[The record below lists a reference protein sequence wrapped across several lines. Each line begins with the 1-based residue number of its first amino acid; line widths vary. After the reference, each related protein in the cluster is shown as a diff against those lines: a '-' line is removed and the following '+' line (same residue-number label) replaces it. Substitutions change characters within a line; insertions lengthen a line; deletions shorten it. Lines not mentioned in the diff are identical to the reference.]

1 MMGRG
6 GAAGAPGW
14 ATPGGGAGCGNPS
27 ASEKS
32 RPSTI
37 LAPTKRKKFVVTTA
51 ERTCPGVPSSW
62 RRMLRKVKTPARS
75 WNVSFVPSRKSM
87 KSSFE
92 KGQSRTLRLRMSLAA
107 MTSRSG
113 SLYGRG
119 RNRTALVTLKMAVLA
134 PTPRAMVSAAVSAK
148 IGLFRSVRPANASS
162 RSAILPPH
170 SSAAAAQRIAPPL
183 PPMGFETLRQRLLW
197 GCVTFPLKINP
208 ELDLSET
215 HLLSRMVQAWGEIPL
230 AFLQHVG
237 IKKRLYGYIGM
248 KDFTLHP
255 FIPRGSL
262 VQIDTATREFSPA
275 DGRPTLI
282 GRSTSSNFA
291 KDSPAGGARW

>member
-1 MMGRG
+1 MGRG

-14 ATPGGGAGCGNPS
+14 ATGGAGCGNPS

-32 RPSTI
+32 RPSAI

-51 ERTCPGVPSSW
+51 ERTCSGVPSSLN
-62 RRMLRKVKTPARS
+62 RMLRKVNTPARS
-75 WNVSFVPSRKSM
+75 RNASFVPSRKSM
-87 KSSFE
+87 KSSLE
-92 KGQSRTLRLRMSLAA
+92 KGKSRTLRLRMSLAA

-148 IGLFRSVRPANASS
+148 IGLLRSVRPANASS

-170 SSAAAAQRIAPPL
+170 SSAATAQRIVPPL
-183 PPMGFETLRQRLLW
+183 SPMGFETLRQRLLW
-197 GCVTFPLKINP
+197 GCVTFPVKINP

-215 HLLSRMVQAWGEIPL
+215 HLLSRMVQAWGEIPR

-255 FIPRGSL
+255 FIPPGSL